1 MDSSC
6 GRRSDRDGRV
16 IGDSPLGLHRASPV
30 ELAERLAAER
40 RGAPFLLFRDGAG
53 SQRIVELADHARLTL
68 GRSAECD
75 VALAWDGEV
84 SRVHAELER
93 VGSQWLVVDDG
104 LSSNGTFVAGAR
116 VSGRRPLHDGDLLQL
131 GVTVLAFCQPDAAAA
146 ATTGLSDQRAARV
159 TNAQRRVL
167 VALCRPFKDR
177 PAAAVPATNAQIAAE
192 LQLTVAAVKTHMHA
206 LFRTFGTD
214 DLAQQEKRRTLV
226 DIALASGLIRER
238 DL

>member
-1 MDSSC
+1 
-6 GRRSDRDGRV
+6 V
-16 IGDSPLGLHRASPV
+16 IGDSPLGPHRASPA

-40 RGAPFLLFRDGAG
+40 RGAAFLLYRDGAG
-53 SQRIVELADHARLTL
+53 SQRIVELAEQARISV
-68 GRSAECD
+68 GRSANCD
-75 VALAWDGEV
+75 VALAWDSEV
-84 SRVHAELER
+84 SRLHAQLER

-131 GVTVLAFCQPDAAAA
+131 GVTVLAFRQPDAAAV
-146 ATTGLSDQRAARV
+146 ATTGSSDQRAARV
-159 TNAQRRVL
+159 TEGQRRVL
-167 VALCRPFKDR
+167 MALCRPFKDQ
-177 PAAAVPATNAQIAAE
+177 PAAAVPATNPQIAAE

-206 LFRTFGTD
+206 LFRTFGID

-226 DIALASGLIRER
+226 ALALASGLVRER